1 VNRTGGGGIKKE
13 YAGECQDA
21 LGVLAPSE
29 ESREEGYKDV
39 GVK

>member
-1 VNRTGGGGIKKE
+1 VSRTGEIKKE
-13 YAGECQDA
+13 CAGDECQDA

-29 ESREEGYKDV
+29 ESREEGYKDM